1 MTKVNERLGNQENEN
16 GDFFLSLILSLG
28 VSFYARLE
36 DRKAYVEKMTRVL
49 KLRPLE
55 FVATIET
62 CQKVFID
69 EMRLEK
75 TIAKN
80 DALMVSIDTN

>member
-1 MTKVNERLGNQENEN
+1 M
-16 GDFFLSLILSLG
+16 ILALG

-36 DRKAYVEKMTRVL
+36 DRKAYVQIMTRAL
-49 KLRPLE
+49 QLQPLE
-55 FVATIET
+55 FVATIEA

-80 DALMVSIDTN
+80 DALMVIIF

>member
-1 MTKVNERLGNQENEN
+1 MTLVKQRLGTQEEEN
-16 GDFFLSLILSLG
+16 GEFLLSLILSLG

-36 DRKAYVEKMTRVL
+36 DRRAYVEKMTRVL
-49 KLRPLE
+49 RLQPLE
-55 FVATIET
+55 FVSTIET

-80 DALMVSIDTN
+80 DALMVSK